1 MTKMAD
7 REPGTLTCQ
16 EEEDTPRDG
25 DAALGDG
32 VAVSNPSAL
41 HADHTEDHGHK
52 AQEHGHHHQGSRGLD
67 VTWAERGALSRHW
80 EKRAGG
86 RSPAGQGLGQG
97 PGAPPGQPP
106 AAGVRGP

>member
-52 AQEHGHHHQGSRGLD
+52 AQEHGHHHQGSR
-67 VTWAERGALSRHW
+67 
-80 EKRAGG
+80 
-86 RSPAGQGLGQG
+86 
-97 PGAPPGQPP
+97 
-106 AAGVRGP
+106 

>member
-1 MTKMAD
+1 MEEGALSSALASGQPPRAGPPAMTEMAD

-52 AQEHGHHHQGSRGLD
+52 AQKHGHHHQGPR
-67 VTWAERGALSRHW
+67 
-80 EKRAGG
+80 
-86 RSPAGQGLGQG
+86 
-97 PGAPPGQPP
+97 
-106 AAGVRGP
+106 